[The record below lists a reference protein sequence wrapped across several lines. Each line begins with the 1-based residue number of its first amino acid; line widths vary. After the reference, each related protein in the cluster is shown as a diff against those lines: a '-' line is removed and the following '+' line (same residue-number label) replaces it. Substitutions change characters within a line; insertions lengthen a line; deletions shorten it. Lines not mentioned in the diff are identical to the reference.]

1 MPWTT
6 PGTATAGEVL
16 TAAFWNLNV
25 RDNLNELY
33 VGEKELVYATGNGDQ
48 STAATTF
55 ATGVEIFADQT
66 FTADGTRHL
75 VELFIPA
82 IQNTSTTG
90 LAYFELSDGGSNS
103 LGRLA
108 HTLNLGSAQAGPIYA
123 KYYYTPAAGSV
134 TLNVRV
140 YVSAGNVFVYGGAG
154 GSGNLVPR
162 FLRVTRAKSIA

>member
-1 MPWTT
+1 MAWTT
-6 PGTATAGEVL
+6 PGTAVAGDVL

-48 STAATTF
+48 STSATTI

-66 FTADGTRHL
+66 FTSDGSRHL
-75 VELFIPA
+75 VELFIPG
-82 IQNTSTTG
+82 IQTTSTANNARFELTDGGTTGLGRLCEPYQPASSTTG
-90 LAYFELSDGGSNS
+90 
-103 LGRLA
+103 
-108 HTLNLGSAQAGPIYA
+108 PIYV

-134 TLNVRV
+134 TLNVRAF
-140 YVSAGNVFVYGGAG
+140 VSGGNVFVYGGAG
-154 GSGNLVPR
+154 GSGTYPPR